1 MASYPGSSQL
11 VPSLLRFLSIF
22 SELTVS
28 ITWVYI
34 SALPLTTYITV
45 PKSLTHSAS
54 VSLPVRL
61 QAPPSF
67 GESTYTPLSLLGCT
81 RLLAQAPTQNLQAD
95 CV

>member
-34 SALPLTTYITV
+34 SALPLTTCE
-45 PKSLTHSAS
+45 SLRNLFSA
-54 VSLPVRL
+54 
-61 QAPPSF
+61 
-67 GESTYTPLSLLGCT
+67 
-81 RLLAQAPTQNLQAD
+81 LAS
-95 CV
+95 